1 MFVRMKR
8 MHDYIDGSGLK
19 RCIPNGWTGSLD
31 DEVARK
37 AIEGGFAD
45 EIQGDATATGAGHMD
60 AQSLTASTIRPDGE
74 TAITDALGRA
84 SRDPDARAPASTP
97 PSVSSDFAKFDHDG
111 DGRPG
116 GAVPR
121 STRREKK
128 D

>member
-8 MHDYIDGSGLK
+8 MHDYVDGSGLK
-19 RCIPNGWTGSLD
+19 RRVPAGWIGALD

-45 EIQGDATATGAGHMD
+45 EIQGDGATMSAGHMD
-60 AQSLTASTIRPDGE
+60 AQSLTASTVKPDGE

-84 SRDPDARAPASTP
+84 TRDPRALAPAPTAP
-97 PSVSSDFAKFDHDG
+97 PVSSDFAKFDHDG

-121 STRREKK
+121 ASRREKK

>member
-19 RCIPNGWTGSLD
+19 RRIPAGWTGALD
-31 DEVARK
+31 DEIAHK
-37 AIEGGFAD
+37 AIEAGFAD
-45 EIQGDATATGAGHMD
+45 EIQGDATTTGAGNMD
-60 AQSLTASTIRPDGE
+60 AQSLTASIVKPDGE
-74 TAITDALGRA
+74 AAITDTLGRA
-84 SRDPDARAPASTP
+84 TRDPAALQPTPAPP
-97 PSVSSDFAKFDHDG
+97 PITADFAKFDHDG

-121 STRREKK
+121 SSRREKK